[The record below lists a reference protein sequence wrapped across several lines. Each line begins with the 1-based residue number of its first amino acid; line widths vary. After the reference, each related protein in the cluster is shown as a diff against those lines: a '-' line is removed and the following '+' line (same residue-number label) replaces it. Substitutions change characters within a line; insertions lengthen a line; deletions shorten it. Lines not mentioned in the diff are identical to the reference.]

1 MKKRNSLIIK
11 AALALV
17 LSLCVLSGGMVYIF
31 ASDVAAQPVEN
42 DALAPEVPSFE
53 NDLST
58 ENTPPATQVP
68 NEGDT
73 TTPTEPETPGDIIV
87 SDTDKPV
94 SQEQLAAKFAEYTH
108 VTEENGKRVV
118 TLYSAEQIA
127 AINAR
132 RAGGEQM
139 PMSNDEV
146 LYLINDTIK
155 LFENY
160 DIIRV
165 VDINGSVHTFR
176 GTSFYSSQ
184 EYYDSFGVVTEQ
196 TGDSYDLEGDA
207 YKAML
212 YRVEALCTSMS
223 RYSPDNKYIGMILF
237 TDVDVAHNE
246 WTYHSWAWSLYY
258 SLHDDVYVEQKG
270 EQTLGQLAKLPG
282 GAFIF
287 AGERVEYIS
296 DLSNFSECGVVKLY
310 SNDIFAE
317 IRGETKY
324 DSVAE
329 SVVVIELWDQV
340 TGELKARL
348 RFDSVK
354 DAEVIAKIAELWQG
368 VINNITSIPTEEYM
382 VMTNYRVAVY
392 MTGVP
397 GLITGKN
404 GDSFMYRP
412 DGNLNYWSFCEGN
425 ENFLDYPIQLGGS
438 QAIAEYINQL
448 IAQAFGK

>member
-1 MKKRNSLIIK
+1 
-11 AALALV
+11 V
-17 LSLCVLSGGMVYIF
+17 
-31 ASDVAAQPVEN
+31 
-42 DALAPEVPSFE
+42 
-53 NDLST
+53 
-58 ENTPPATQVP
+58 
-68 NEGDT
+68 
-73 TTPTEPETPGDIIV
+73 PETPGDIIV
-87 SDTDKPV
+87 SDTNKPA
-94 SQEQLAAKFAEYTH
+94 SQEQLAAKFAKYTH
-108 VTEENGKRVV
+108 VTEEGGKRVV

-165 VDINGSVHTFR
+165 VDINASVHTFR
-176 GTSFYSSQ
+176 GTSYYSSQ

-223 RYSPDNKYIGMILF
+223 RYSPNNKYIGMILF

-258 SLHDDVYVEQKG
+258 SLHDDVFAEQKG

-287 AGERVEYIS
+287 ADERVEYIS

-310 SNDIFAE
+310 SNDIFAD

-324 DSVAE
+324 DSSAE

-382 VMTNYRVAVY
+382 VKTSYRVAVY

-397 GLITGKN
+397 GLITEKN

-425 ENFLDYPIQLGGS
+425 EKFLDYPIQLGGS